1 MEVVRV
7 FKNKTLVICV
17 GFWIF
22 GTAVGYASSL
32 SHRNLR
38 CGSLGKIRRSNIVLN
53 AQSRLGERKKAFR
66 SNRNRHLARIRKE
79 RSKISKRMKNF
90 SNDAGF

>member
-7 FKNKTLVICV
+7 FKSKTLAMCV
-17 GFWIF
+17 GFWIA
-22 GTAVGYASSL
+22 GVAVGHAFSL

-53 AQSRLGERKKAFR
+53 AQSRFEERKKAFR
-66 SNRNRHLARIRKE
+66 STRNRNLARIRKE

-90 SNDAGF
+90 SNGAGF